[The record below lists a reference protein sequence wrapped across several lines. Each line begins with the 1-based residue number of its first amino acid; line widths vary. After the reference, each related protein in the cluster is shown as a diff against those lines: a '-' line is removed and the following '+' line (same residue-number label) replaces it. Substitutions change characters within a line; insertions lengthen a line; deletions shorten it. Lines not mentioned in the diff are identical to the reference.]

1 MRVPVTKSMNTKMNL
16 NFSVTDQ
23 EIKYWIT
30 REVPHMS
37 DMKNRRD
44 YYAKWWNVA
53 HKIKIAK
60 SRGEY

>member
-1 MRVPVTKSMNTKMNL
+1 MKRNNYEL
-16 NFSVTDQ
+16 FNEISVTEQ
-23 EIKYWIT
+23 EIDDWIT

-37 DMKNRRD
+37 DMKSRRD

-60 SRGEY
+60 S